1 MVLFASNSLGCSD
14 WLEVTRVRLITNY
27 YSSQKS
33 NIPGNANEIPQ
44 SKGWVRTWGG
54 GSDEYCGGVAI
65 DGSGNAYVTGR
76 FGRAADLDPGPGVD
90 EHTSNGESD
99 IFLSK
104 FDSEGD
110 LQWART
116 WGGDERDFGIGL
128 TVDVSGNT
136 YTTGDFQGTVDFDP
150 GPGVDEHSSLGGY
163 DIFLCKFDSSG
174 VFQWAST
181 WGGFFDDRGYAVT
194 IDGSGN
200 AYITGYFYGIVDFDP
215 GTGVD
220 EHSSLGKNDIFL
232 SKFDSNGEFQWA
244 HTLGGY
250 FNDAGI
256 EVAIDGRGNAYVTG
270 RFNGTVD
277 FNPGPGVD
285 EHTSNGNYDIFL
297 SKFSTDG
304 NW

>member
-116 WGGDERDFGIGL
+116 WDMHLVLGNGVTIDG
-128 TVDVSGNT
+128 SGNI

-150 GPGVDEHSSLGGY
+150 GPGVDEHTANGW
-163 DIFLCKFDSSG
+163 F
-174 VFQWAST
+174 
-181 WGGFFDDRGYAVT
+181 
-194 IDGSGN
+194 
-200 AYITGYFYGIVDFDP
+200 
-215 GTGVD
+215 
-220 EHSSLGKNDIFL
+220 DIFL
-232 SKFDSNGEFQWA
+232 SKFNSSGDFQWA
-244 HTLGGY
+244 RTLGGSDWESVY
-250 FNDAGI
+250 GI
-256 EVAIDGRGNAYVTG
+256 AIDGSSNAYITG
-270 RFNGTVD
+270 EFTGTVD
-277 FNPGPGVD
+277 FNPGSVID
-285 EHTSNGNYDIFL
+285 EHTSNGSYDIFL
-297 SKFSTDG
+297 IKIPPDG